1 MAVKFSQFTSTTDP
15 TAIEKVVGYTTAGAV
30 NFQIPTANLDTTYL
44 ITSPVNGAAAGQ
56 IDLTITGTKAGVSS
70 NDVVAITS
78 TGNITLTATA
88 AGYNIDG
95 GGGGVT
101 TFTNTNDATKRVAYE
116 TVNSTQTGNVT
127 IGDVD
132 LSAAFWAGT
141 NNVILSA
148 TAGTPVTA
156 DTIWFSD
163 AGDNTIK
170 KATIS
175 TLPADSLQ
183 ATCNVGNTT
192 TTVINASAGSAAAP
206 GYGIN
211 GDPNTGMFSAGSDTL
226 GFSTGGTAALT
237 INATGNVGI
246 GTASALSDVLTVDDT
261 SPKISMRDSGTE
273 RAFFEV
279 DSADNF
285 VINNKSASAMIL
297 ETSNTERMRIDFAGN
312 VGIGTTSPNVSLT
325 INATDAVQFP
335 AGTTTNRNA
344 ITTPA
349 NGMLRYSTTD
359 NSFEG
364 YINGAWGAIGGGI
377 TKTVDSFSISGTSTN
392 SITVTSTDNPVDKN
406 YIDVYINGVYQAKA
420 NFAALSVKT
429 LTLAAGN
436 FPDGSTIEA
445 VTTT

>member
-1 MAVKFSQFTSTTDP
+1 MAVKFSQFTNTTDP
-15 TAIEKVVGYTTAGAV
+15 TAIEKVVGYTTAGSV
-30 NFQIPTANLDTTYL
+30 NFQISTANLDTTYL
-44 ITSPVNGAAAGQ
+44 ITSPVNGGVAGQ

-101 TFTNTNDATKRVAYE
+101 TFSSSFGNYISGTTQVDAIGNVSIGSVNLSAVNGTSDLTTRFLSQDNTWDLIDRTTGTG
-116 TVNSTQTGNVT
+116 TVNKVP
-127 IGDVD
+127 
-132 LSAAFWAGT
+132 LW
-141 NNVILSA
+141 
-148 TAGTPVTA
+148 
-156 DTIWFSD
+156 
-163 AGDNTIK
+163 
-170 KATIS
+170 
-175 TLPADSLQ
+175 
-183 ATCNVGNTT
+183 TT
-192 TTVINASAGSAAAP
+192 TTNLGDSVIAQ
-206 GYGIN
+206 
-211 GDPNTGMFSAGSDTL
+211 
-226 GFSTGGTAALT
+226 
-237 INATGNVGI
+237 
-246 GTASALSDVLTVDDT
+246 
-261 SPKISMRDSGTE
+261 SG
-273 RAFFEV
+273 A
-279 DSADNF
+279 N
-285 VINNKSASAMIL
+285 I
-297 ETSNTERMRIDFAGN
+297 
-312 VGIGTTSPNVSLT
+312 GIGTTSPNVSLT

-335 AGTTTNRNA
+335 AGTTAQRNA
-344 ITTPA
+344 ISA
-349 NGMLRYSTTD
+349 VNGMLRYSTTD